1 MKRLWVISDLSQCRD
16 CRLEKPVS
24 DFVKNSRLPSGRTKQ
39 CKQCHNEYLRRR
51 REDPTVMQRHKESS
65 AKWRERN
72 PGADRDKHLRRK
84 FGITAERY
92 DEILLSQN
100 GVCAICNRDEPV
112 VRRALSG
119 KEKLSVDHCH
129 ITGRVRGLLC
139 FRCNTALGA
148 FGDDP
153 AMLMKAA
160 AYLEGESS

>member
-1 MKRLWVISDLSQCRD
+1 MKRLWVISDLAQCRD
-16 CRLEKPVS
+16 CHFEKPVS

-39 CKQCHNEYLRRR
+39 CKKCHNEYLRRR
-51 REDPTVMQRHKESS
+51 REDPAVMQRHKESS
-65 AKWRERN
+65 AKWREKN
-72 PGADRDKHLRRK
+72 PNADRDKHLRRK

-112 VRRALSG
+112 VRRARSG

-129 ITGRVRGLLC
+129 TTGRIRGLLC

-160 AYLEGESS
+160 AYLEGES